1 MPAMKDTYPSSY
13 VKSYRRGLELVR
25 SRYPRFFVHLVL
37 VLLLMISIAA
47 VGAAVP
53 YLLRQTTNLLVEESG
68 EAVVGMIY
76 VFATAYAVG
85 WTLSNMMEWGKNLA
99 SSYVMA
105 RCDAAVYSSV
115 VRRLFRL
122 PYQAQHRLDTGVVM
136 ADVNR
141 AMSSFGL
148 INHAIFWTI
157 APVVIQLC
165 FVFGILWQV
174 INLTF
179 AAAFILAIVVLFV
192 LTYRIADTTTR
203 IHKNFYQTHT
213 QLSEFLAERLRALYD
228 IKINLAVGYEERT
241 LDQHLRT
248 YVHTVCGTHAK
259 LSGLMGGQ
267 VLAVGLVLGGFTL
280 YTVSETLRQR
290 YQVGDFIMITTYV
303 VQLTSPFVMIAAAL
317 IDLKKNYV
325 ALGDGLRYLDLPTEP
340 QAAADTPLDPQQPV
354 FALRA
359 VTLRSDD
366 ATAAMPLSLEIQA
379 GKMYGVRGPSG
390 SGKSTLLRSLLGL
403 EPQAAGEIL
412 FHGIS
417 VRRLSPEA
425 ILGEVSVVPQAP
437 LIFSGSLRENLLYAH
452 PQPVPD
458 QELLALVDLL
468 ELGRIGGETSG
479 EGVLDRNVG
488 VQGRNLSGGE
498 QQRIAIGRAL
508 LRGTRTMI
516 LDEPTAAL
524 DSVREIQIMQ
534 ALRARVETLV
544 VVSHREQ
551 VLALA
556 DEWIDIGPCNTP
568 TLAEQGS

>member
-1 MPAMKDTYPSSY
+1 MKESPPSSY
-13 VKSYRRGLELVR
+13 VTTYRRGLALVR
-25 SRYPRFFVHLVL
+25 SCYPRFFVHLVL
-37 VLLLMISIAA
+37 VLLLMIGIAA

-53 YLLRQTTNLLVEESG
+53 YLLRQTTNLLVEASG
-68 EAVVGMIY
+68 EAAVGMVY
-76 VFATAYAVG
+76 AFAMAYAIG

-105 RCDAAVYSSV
+105 RCDAAVYSSIV
-115 VRRLFRL
+115 GRLLRL

-148 INHAIFWTI
+148 INHALFWTI

-179 AAAFILAIVVLFV
+179 AAAFILAILVLFA
-192 LTYRIADTTTR
+192 LTYRIADATTR
-203 IHKNFYQTHT
+203 IHKTFYQTHT

-228 IKINLAVGYEERT
+228 IKINLAVRHEEHT
-241 LDQHLRT
+241 LDRHLSG
-248 YVHTVCGTHAK
+248 YVHTVYGTHAK

-267 VLAVGLVLGGFTL
+267 VFAVGLVLGGFTL
-280 YTVSETLRQR
+280 YTVSEALRQR

-325 ALGDGLRYLDLPTEP
+325 ALGDGLKYLDLPTEP
-340 QAAADTPLDPQQPV
+340 QGAAGIALNYQQPV
-354 FALRA
+354 FTLRDVSLRA
-359 VTLRSDD
+359 DD
-366 ATAAMPLSLEIQA
+366 ATSAKPLSAEIQA

-390 SGKSTLLRSLLGL
+390 SGKSTLLRTLLGL
-403 EPQAAGEIL
+403 EPQEAGEIL
-412 FHGIS
+412 FHGVS
-417 VRRLSPEA
+417 VSRLAPEE
-425 ILGEVSVVPQAP
+425 ILGNVSVVPQAP

-458 QELLALVDLL
+458 QELLALVELLDLA
-468 ELGRIGGETSG
+468 RIGGGSSG
-479 EGVLDRNVG
+479 EGVLDRDVG

-508 LRGTRTMI
+508 LRGTPTMM

-524 DSVREIQIMQ
+524 DSAREIQLMQ

-556 DEWIDIGPCNTP
+556 DEIIDVGPSNAP
-568 TLAEQGS
+568 ALVE

>member
-1 MPAMKDTYPSSY
+1 MKDPYQSSY
-13 VKSYRRGLELVR
+13 FTTYRRGLYLVR
-25 SRYPRFFVHLVL
+25 SSYPKFLVHLVL
-37 VLLLMISIAA
+37 VLLLMICIAA
-47 VGAAVP
+47 AGAAVP
-53 YLLRQTTNLLVEESG
+53 YLLRQTTNLLVAEPDET
-68 EAVVGMIY
+68 VVGMIY

-105 RCDAAVYSSV
+105 RCDAAVYSNI
-115 VRRLFRL
+115 VRRLFHL
-122 PYQAQHRLDTGVVM
+122 PYQAQNQLETGVVM

-203 IHKNFYQTHT
+203 IHKDFYQTHT

-228 IKINLAVGYEERT
+228 IKINLAAGHEERT
-241 LDQHLRT
+241 LDQQLRT
-248 YVHTVCGTHAK
+248 YVHTVYGTHAK

-340 QAAADTPLDPQQPV
+340 QAAADIALDRQQPV

-359 VTLRSDD
+359 VTLRSDG
-366 ATAAMPLSLEIQA
+366 ATAAMPLSVEIQA
-379 GKMYGVRGPSG
+379 GKMYGVRGSSG
-390 SGKSTLLRSLLGL
+390 SGKSRLLRTLLGL

-412 FHGIS
+412 FHGVS

-468 ELGRIGGETSG
+468 DLGRIGGETSG
-479 EGVLDRNVG
+479 EGVLDWDVG

-524 DSVREIQIMQ
+524 DSAREIQLMK
-534 ALRARVETLV
+534 ALRERVDTLV

-556 DEWIDIGPCNTP
+556 DELIDVGPCNA
-568 TLAEQGS
+568 TLACRHLP

>member
-1 MPAMKDTYPSSY
+1 MKDTPPSSY
-13 VKSYRRGLELVR
+13 VTTYRRGLELVR
-25 SRYPRFFVHLVL
+25 SHYPRFVVHLML
-37 VLLLMISIAA
+37 VLLLMIGIAA
-47 VGAAVP
+47 VGASVP
-53 YLLRQTTNLLVEESG
+53 YLLRQTTNLLVGESG
-68 EAVVGMIY
+68 EAMVGIIY

-122 PYQAQHRLDTGVVM
+122 PYQAQHQLDTGVVM

-148 INHAIFWTI
+148 INHALFWTI

-174 INLTF
+174 ISLAF
-179 AAAFILAIVVLFV
+179 AAAFILAIVVLFA

-228 IKINLAVGYEERT
+228 IKINLAAGHEERT

-248 YVHTVCGTHAK
+248 YVHTVYGTHAK

-340 QAAADTPLDPQQPV
+340 QTTADITLDHQQPV
-354 FALRA
+354 FTLRD
-359 VTLRSDD
+359 VTLRADD
-366 ATAAMPLSLEIQA
+366 VTSAMPLSVEIQA
-379 GKMYGVRGPSG
+379 GKMYSVRGPSG
-390 SGKSTLLRSLLGL
+390 SGKSTLLRTLLGL

-412 FHGIS
+412 FHGVS
-417 VRRLSPEA
+417 VRQLSPEE
-425 ILGEVSVVPQAP
+425 ILGKVSVVPQAP
-437 LIFSGSLRENLLYAH
+437 LIFSGSVRENLLYAH
-452 PQPVPD
+452 PQPVTD
-458 QELLALVDLL
+458 QELLALVKLLDL
-468 ELGRIGGETSG
+468 ERIGGETSG
-479 EGVLDRNVG
+479 KGVLDRDVG

-508 LRGTRTMI
+508 LRGAPTMI

-524 DSVREIQIMQ
+524 DSAREIQLMKS
-534 ALRARVETLV
+534 LRACVETLI

-556 DEWIDIGPCNTP
+556 DECIDIGPCNTP
-568 TLAEQGS
+568 ALAEHGD

>member
-1 MPAMKDTYPSSY
+1 MKDTYPPSY
-13 VKSYRRGLELVR
+13 VTTYRRGLELVR
-25 SRYPRFFVHLVL
+25 SRYPQFFVHLIL

-53 YLLRQTTNLLVEESG
+53 YLLRQTTNLLVKESG
-68 EAVVGMIY
+68 EGIVSMIY

-115 VRRLFRL
+115 VRRLLRL
-122 PYQAQHRLDTGVVM
+122 PYQAQHQLDTGVVM

-157 APVVIQLC
+157 TPVVIQLC

-179 AAAFILAIVVLFV
+179 AVAFILAIVALFM
-192 LTYRIADTTTR
+192 LTYRIADATTR

-228 IKINLAVGYEERT
+228 IKINLAVGHEERT

-248 YVHTVCGTHAK
+248 YVHTVYGTHAK

-290 YQVGDFIMITTYV
+290 YQVGDFIMITNYV

-325 ALGDGLRYLDLPTEP
+325 ALDDGLRYLDLPTEP
-340 QAAADTPLDPQQPV
+340 QSASGIILDHRQPV
-354 FALRA
+354 FTLRN
-359 VTLRSDD
+359 VTLRADD
-366 ATAAMPLSLEIQA
+366 ATSTMPLSAEIQA
-379 GKMYGVRGPSG
+379 GNMYGVRGPSG
-390 SGKSTLLRSLLGL
+390 SGKSTLLRTLLGL
-403 EPQAAGEIL
+403 VTQEAGEIC
-412 FHGIS
+412 FYGVNI
-417 VRRLSPEA
+417 RQLSPND
-425 ILGEVSVVPQAP
+425 ILNEVSVVPQAP
-437 LIFSGSLRENLLYAH
+437 LIFSGSVRENLLYAH
-452 PQPVPD
+452 SKPVSD
-458 QELLALVDLL
+458 EELL
-468 ELGRIGGETSG
+468 ELVELLDLKRVGGGSSG
-479 EGVLDRNVG
+479 EGVLDRSVG
-488 VQGRNLSGGE
+488 IQGRNLSGGE

-524 DSVREIQIMQ
+524 DSVREIQLMQ
-534 ALRARVETLV
+534 ALRERIETLI

-551 VLALA
+551 VLELA
-556 DEWIDIGPCNTP
+556 DEFIEVGLCNTP
-568 TLAEQGS
+568 IQATKEK

>member
-1 MPAMKDTYPSSY
+1 MKDTYSPSY
-13 VKSYRRGLELVR
+13 VATYRRGLELIR
-25 SRYPRFFVHLVL
+25 SHYPRFFIHLILVL
-37 VLLLMISIAA
+37 MLMISIAA
-47 VGAAVP
+47 VGASVP
-53 YLLRQTTNLLVEESG
+53 YLLRQTTNLLIEDSG
-68 EAVVGMIY
+68 DVAVGMIY

-99 SSYVMA
+99 SAYVMA
-105 RCDAAVYSSV
+105 RCDAAVYSSI
-115 VRRLFRL
+115 VRRLLRL
-122 PYQAQHRLDTGVVM
+122 PYQAQHQLDTGVVM

-148 INHAIFWTI
+148 INHALFWTI
-157 APVVIQLC
+157 TPVVIQLC

-179 AAAFILAIVVLFV
+179 AAAFILAIVVLFA

-203 IHKNFYQTHT
+203 IHKRFYQTHT

-228 IKINLAVGYEERT
+228 IKINLAVGHEERK
-241 LDQHLRT
+241 LDQYLST
-248 YVHTVCGTHAK
+248 YVHTVYGTHAK

-267 VLAVGLVLGGFTL
+267 VLAVGAVLGGFTL

-325 ALGDGLRYLDLPTEP
+325 ALGDGLRYLDLPTDP
-340 QAAADTPLDPQQPV
+340 QAGADITLDHQQPV
-354 FALRA
+354 FTLRE
-359 VTLRSDD
+359 VTLRADD
-366 ATAAMPLSLEIQA
+366 ATSAMPLSVEIQS

-390 SGKSTLLRSLLGL
+390 SGKSTLLRTLLGL
-403 EPQAAGEIL
+403 ESQAAGEIL
-412 FHGIS
+412 FHGVS
-417 VRRLSPEA
+417 VRRLSPED
-425 ILGEVSVVPQAP
+425 ILSEVSVVPQAP
-437 LIFSGSLRENLLYAH
+437 LIFSGSVRENLLYAH

-458 QELLALVDLL
+458 QELLTLIELLDL
-468 ELGRIGGETSG
+468 ERIGGETSG
-479 EGVLDRNVG
+479 EGVLDRDVG

-508 LRGTRTMI
+508 LRGTCTMI

-524 DSVREIQIMQ
+524 DSAREIKLMQ
-534 ALRARVETLV
+534 ALRSRVETLV

-556 DEWIDIGPCNTP
+556 DEFIDIGPCNTQIVV
-568 TLAEQGS
+568 EQGS